1 MSTSSSAAHRPSAVS
16 TPLGRRVTAGLTGGL
31 AGGIVFGILMAM
43 MGMLVT
49 IASMMGSQSPWVGFG
64 IHLMISIVYGLVLT
78 LFFATRFLTSYGRG
92 TLTGLVYG
100 VVLWIIGP
108 LLIMPMM
115 LGMPLFTF
123 NLTVMLS
130 LMGHMMYGV
139 ILALVAVRILKGR
152 A

>member
-1 MSTSSSAAHRPSAVS
+1 MSTSSSAAHRPAAVS
-16 TPLGRRVTAGLTGGL
+16 TPLGRRVTAGIAGGL
-31 AGGIVFGILMAM
+31 AGGIVFGMLMAM

-78 LFFATRFLTSYGRG
+78 LFFAARFLTSYGRG

-100 VVLWIIGP
+100 VVLWITGP

-130 LMGHMMYGV
+130 LMGHMIYGV
-139 ILALVAVRILKGR
+139 ILALVAVRILKAR